1 MGAKTRNQK
10 KLQARQQK
18 PPHEGKRARNKKKQK
33 NAELDSK
40 VRAGIRNGTTGSFTV
55 EEQRHYA
62 AHYSGKGSVVLAV
75 RRQRHR

>member
-1 MGAKTRNQK
+1 MKA
-10 KLQARQQK
+10 
-18 PPHEGKRARNKKKQK
+18 KQK

-40 VRAGIRNGTTGSFTV
+40 VRSKLRKGNTDFTP

-62 AHYSGKGSVVLAV
+62 AHYSGKGSVSLAI